1 MTVNFALTLGHAVSR
16 TSATITFQHAMRLQI
31 AEERMATS
39 LTLQLGELGELYR
52 PSPGIM
58 VNKGSHPKM
67 ALFQVSE
74 LL

>member
-1 MTVNFALTLGHAVSR
+1 MVYKPIYIYSTYIPGQI
-16 TSATITFQHAMRLQI
+16 IT
-31 AEERMATS
+31 TS
-39 LTLQLGELGELYR
+39 LR

-58 VNKGSHPKM
+58 DNKGNHPKM